1 MHQVETQGAEDYE
14 LIESRAFE
22 LENLNA
28 DLKKERSDLA
38 SDLAKYKAEL
48 KQSKER
54 SKVTFGSFIGHNG
67 SFEWFNII
75 RNCVVYV
82 MRFLQVHKTA

>member
-1 MHQVETQGAEDYE
+1 LRSDLHQVETQGAEDYE

-54 SKVTFGSFIGHNG
+54 SKGHYRL
-67 SFEWFNII
+67 I
-75 RNCVVYV
+75 
-82 MRFLQVHKTA
+82 

>member
-1 MHQVETQGAEDYE
+1 MRSDLHQVETQGAEDYE

-54 SKVTFGSFIGHNG
+54 SKGHFRVIYR
-67 SFEWFNII
+67 SQWVI
-75 RNCVVYV
+75 
-82 MRFLQVHKTA
+82 

>member
-54 SKVTFGSFIGHNG
+54 SKGYRV
-67 SFEWFNII
+67 II
-75 RNCVVYV
+75 RSCEVIILHEIAHYNS
-82 MRFLQVHKTA
+82 

>member
-54 SKVTFGSFIGHNG
+54 SKGSRVILRSISGHVTKNNSI
-67 SFEWFNII
+67 
-75 RNCVVYV
+75 
-82 MRFLQVHKTA
+82 

>member
-54 SKVTFGSFIGHNG
+54 SKGSRVILR
-67 SFEWFNII
+67 S
-75 RNCVVYV
+75 
-82 MRFLQVHKTA
+82 L